1 MTSLKQELY
10 ELLKIWCDGLINYQI
25 TEINDRNLKGGILC
39 PACSIIHGR
48 CGNAIPAML
57 FLAEKEREEKYIR
70 CAEGLIDWSEQLLC
84 PDGGFVNDTES
95 EWKGITT
102 FAFISLCDAY
112 FGYGHILSEA
122 YREKLYHQ
130 MTATLDYLIHTFDY
144 HSGNINYLVAQAC
157 ALDKA
162 GIYFDNPSYREK
174 AREIYEEFSHYFT
187 ENNLIYGEGAH
198 NWEEVSETGCRPVDI
213 GYSVEEIL
221 NHLVL
226 YGVTSG
232 NERVLE
238 QAQRSAES
246 YLHFFLPDGGW
257 DNSFGTRMDTWT
269 YWGSRT
275 SDGAQ
280 SGLCILAKYDP
291 VFAEAAQRN
300 FELYEK
306 CSLDGYLYGGRM
318 YIEAGEEPC
327 THHSFCHAKA
337 LAAMIDTGFEYT
349 QKVTLPRELEYGVKA
364 FPSVHVH
371 LISKGD
377 WRATISDDDAMQ
389 PGNRKTS
396 SGGSVTLLWN
406 QKTGPVFA
414 ATVPKYERSE
424 PLNMQWSR
432 HDDDMDCATL
442 RISDHGYE
450 SVNDFAAVVDVKE
463 TEQGIEVVSK
473 GHLKDTDFQP
483 NGKFELAYLF
493 QENRFTVT
501 AKAEN
506 ECVLKLPVICSNKDN
521 VEVTDNKIEIERN
534 GAVITLSSEKP
545 LELEHSIAKRRF
557 HVIGGFE
564 TIGVILKLSAGEAA
578 GVTVEIQ

>member
-1 MTSLKQELY
+1 MDRY
-10 ELLKIWCDGLINYQI
+10 YNLLKEWCDRLIANQI
-25 TEINDRNLKGGILC
+25 TELKDKNFYGGILC
-39 PACSIIHGR
+39 PACSLIHGR
-48 CGNAIPAML
+48 IADSVYPFTLLYDKTGD
-57 FLAEKEREEKYIR
+57 EKYLTAAKLVIYW
-70 CAEGLIDWSEQLLC
+70 AEYNVLREGN
-84 PDGGFVNDTES
+84 GYFNDKLNFWQGVS
-95 EWKGITT
+95 AF
-102 FAFISLCDAY
+102 FAASLGDA
-112 FGYGHILSEA
+112 L
-122 YREKLYHQ
+122 LYHGEC
-130 MTATLDYLIHTFDY
+130 LDKETYHKWLAIFERTVEFVYDYFDRPTFHTV
-144 HSGNINYLVAQAC
+144 INYFAGECQLM
-157 ALDKA
+157 ALAYILLGKEK
-162 GIYFDNPSYREK
+162 YKEK
-174 AREIYEEFSHYFT
+174 AYEKAEFVKTFFT
-187 ENNLIYGEGAH
+187 EDGLLSGEGPFDIKTPK
-198 NWEEVSETGCRPVDI
+198 NCVCVDI
-213 GYSVEEIL
+213 GYNVEESLPALTVFAYLMKDEEYLKFCAEKFAI
-221 NHLVL
+221 HL
-226 YGVTSG
+226 
-232 NERVLE
+232 E
-238 QAQRSAES
+238 
-246 YLHFFLPDGGW
+246 FMIPDGGW
-257 DNSFGTRMDTWT
+257 DNSWGSRAYKWT

-280 SGLCILAKYDP
+280 SGLCILAKYNP

-318 YIEAGEEPC
+318 YIEAGEDPC

-337 LAAMIDTGFEYT
+337 LAAMIDIGFEYT
-349 QKVTLPRELEYGVKA
+349 QKVTLPRELEYGVKS

-396 SGGSVTLLWN
+396 SGGSVNLLWN
-406 QKTGPVFA
+406 KKTGPVFA

-442 RISDHGYE
+442 RISDHGYD
-450 SVNDFAAVVDVKE
+450 SVNDFAAEVDVKE
-463 TEQGIEVVSK
+463 TEQGIKVVSK
-473 GHLKDTDFQP
+473 GHLKNTDFQP

-521 VEVTDNKIEIERN
+521 VKVTDNKIEIERN

-545 LELEHSIAKRRF
+545 LELEHFIAKRRF

-564 TIGVILKLSAGEAA
+564 TIGVIVKLSAGESV

>member
-1 MTSLKQELY
+1 MDRY
-10 ELLKIWCDGLINYQI
+10 YNLLKEWCDRLIANQI
-25 TEINDRNLKGGILC
+25 TELKDKNFYGGILC
-39 PACSIIHGR
+39 PACSLIHGR
-48 CGNAIPAML
+48 IADSVYPFTLLYDKTGD
-57 FLAEKEREEKYIR
+57 EKYLT
-70 CAEGLIDWSEQLLC
+70 AAKLVIDWAEYNVLRE
-84 PDGGFVNDTES
+84 GNGYFNDKLNFWQGVS
-95 EWKGITT
+95 AF
-102 FAFISLCDAY
+102 FAASLGDA
-112 FGYGHILSEA
+112 L
-122 YREKLYHQ
+122 LYHGEC
-130 MTATLDYLIHTFDY
+130 LDKETYHKWLAIFERTVEFVYDYFDRPTFHTV
-144 HSGNINYLVAQAC
+144 INYFAGECQLM
-157 ALDKA
+157 ALAYILLGKKK
-162 GIYFDNPSYREK
+162 YKEK
-174 AREIYEEFSHYFT
+174 AYEKAEFVKTFFT
-187 ENNLIYGEGAH
+187 EDGLLSGEGPFDIKTPKKC
-198 NWEEVSETGCRPVDI
+198 VCVDI
-213 GYSVEEIL
+213 GYNVEESL
-221 NHLVL
+221 PALTVFAYLMKDEEYLKFCAEKFATHL
-226 YGVTSG
+226 
-232 NERVLE
+232 E
-238 QAQRSAES
+238 
-246 YLHFFLPDGGW
+246 FMMPDGAW
-257 DNSFGTRMDTWT
+257 DNSWGSRAYKWT

-280 SGLCILAKYDP
+280 SGLCILAKYNP

-337 LAAMIDTGFEYT
+337 LAAMIDTGFAYS
-349 QKVTLPRELEYGVKA
+349 QKTALPREMEYGVKS
-364 FPSVHVH
+364 FPSVHVN

-406 QKTGPVFA
+406 KKTGPVFA

-442 RISDHGYE
+442 RISDNGYE
-450 SVNDFAAVVDVKE
+450 SVNDFAAVLDVKE

-493 QENRFTVT
+493 QENRFSVT

-506 ECVLKLPVICSNKDN
+506 ECVLKLPVICSHKDK
-521 VEVTDNKIEIERN
+521 VTVTNNKIEIERN
-534 GAVITLSSEKP
+534 GATITLSSEKP
-545 LELEHSIAKRRF
+545 LELEQSVEKRRF

-564 TIGVILKLSAGEAA
+564 TIGVVLKLSVGEVA

>member
-1 MTSLKQELY
+1 MDRY
-10 ELLKIWCDGLINYQI
+10 YNLLKEWCDRLIANQI
-25 TEINDRNLKGGILC
+25 TELKDKNFYGGILC
-39 PACSIIHGR
+39 PACSLIHGR
-48 CGNAIPAML
+48 IADSVYPFTLLYDKTGD
-57 FLAEKEREEKYIR
+57 EKYLT
-70 CAEGLIDWSEQLLC
+70 AAKLVIDWAEYNVLRE
-84 PDGGFVNDTES
+84 GNGYFNDKLNFWQGVS
-95 EWKGITT
+95 AF
-102 FAFISLCDAY
+102 FAASLGDA
-112 FGYGHILSEA
+112 L
-122 YREKLYHQ
+122 LYHGEC
-130 MTATLDYLIHTFDY
+130 LDKETYHKWLAIFERTVEFVYDYFDRPTFHTV
-144 HSGNINYLVAQAC
+144 INYFAGECQLM
-157 ALDKA
+157 ALAYILLGKKK
-162 GIYFDNPSYREK
+162 YKEK
-174 AREIYEEFSHYFT
+174 AYEKAEFVKTFFT
-187 ENNLIYGEGAH
+187 EDGLLSGEGPFDIKTPKKC
-198 NWEEVSETGCRPVDI
+198 VCVDI
-213 GYSVEEIL
+213 GYNVEESL
-221 NHLVL
+221 PALTVFAYLMKDEEYLKFCAEKFATHL
-226 YGVTSG
+226 
-232 NERVLE
+232 E
-238 QAQRSAES
+238 
-246 YLHFFLPDGGW
+246 FMMPDGAW
-257 DNSFGTRMDTWT
+257 DNSWGSRAYKWT

-280 SGLCILAKYDP
+280 SGLCILAKYNP

-337 LAAMIDTGFEYT
+337 LAAMIDTGFAYS
-349 QKVTLPRELEYGVKA
+349 QKTALPREMEYGVKS
-364 FPSVHVH
+364 FPSVHVN

-406 QKTGPVFA
+406 KKTGPVFA

-442 RISDHGYE
+442 RISDNGYE
-450 SVNDFAAVVDVKE
+450 SVNDFAAVIDVKE

-493 QENRFTVT
+493 QENRFSVT

-506 ECVLKLPVICSNKDN
+506 ECVLKLPVICSHKDK
-521 VEVTDNKIEIERN
+521 VTVTNNKIEIERN
-534 GAVITLSSEKP
+534 GATITLSSEKP
-545 LELEHSIAKRRF
+545 LELEQSVEKRRF

-564 TIGVILKLSAGEAA
+564 TIGVVLKLSVGEVA